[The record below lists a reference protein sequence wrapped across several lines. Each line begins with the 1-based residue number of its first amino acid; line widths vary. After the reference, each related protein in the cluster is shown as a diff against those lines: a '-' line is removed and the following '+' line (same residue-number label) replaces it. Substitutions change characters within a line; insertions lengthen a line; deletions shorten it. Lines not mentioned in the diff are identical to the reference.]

1 MVATS
6 SNNKI
11 TTMIGDVAEDEV
23 QEEVGGAMDLVE
35 AEIMKISKN
44 HHQVC
49 ITIYGETFG
58 YLLFHKCLRRVV
70 N

>member
-1 MVATS
+1 MVATT

-11 TTMIGDVAEDEV
+11 TTMIGGVAEDEV

-35 AEIMKISKN
+35 AEITKISKN

-49 ITIYGETFG
+49 ITIYGKTFG
-58 YLLFHKCLRRVV
+58 YFYSTNVYDK
-70 N
+70 